1 VAAGAATT
9 SERPRGNGGTAVL
22 VAVSLWVLMLVLVA
36 AGVAM
41 KAAGWKGDGGTGTAS
56 NVALTLAF
64 VSFAT
69 MGAVVAARVPQ
80 NPLGWLF
87 LAIGLLAALSVLS
100 EYYAFRG
107 LVERPGSLSLALPV
121 AWVYAWLWYPTVI
134 LLLFVPL
141 LYPSGRVPGPRW
153 RLLLTAEIVFALVVT
168 ALYMLDPGRLDDDKR
183 LPLNPVGVGPLG
195 TAVDHL
201 GPVLGVSAFTFIVLG
216 IASLVIRFR
225 RSRDIERQQIKIR
238 AFAAVCVLA
247 GIGLSSV
254 TTSAWGD
261 VVTAATILLF
271 PVAVGVAML
280 RYRLYDV
287 DRVINKT
294 LVYGALTTVLAG
306 AYAGLVL
313 ASQALFSSFSHG
325 SNVGIAISTL
335 LVAALFMPL
344 RQRIQ
349 GFVDRR
355 FYRGRHDAARTLDR
369 FTARLRREID
379 IDTVQGDLLAV
390 VRDTLQPA
398 ETWLWLRDP

>member
-1 VAAGAATT
+1 MADGAATT

-121 AWVYAWLWYPTVI
+121 AWVYAWLWYPTVV

-141 LYPSGRVPGPRW
+141 LYPTGRVPGPRW
-153 RLLLTAEIVFALVVT
+153 RPLLTAEIAFAVVVT
-168 ALYMLDPGRLDDDKR
+168 LLYMLDPGRLDDDKR
-183 LPLNPVGVGPLG
+183 LPANSVGVGSLG
-195 TAVDHL
+195 TVVDHL
-201 GPVLGVSAFTFIVLG
+201 GPVLGVFAITFIVLG
-216 IASLVIRFR
+216 IASLVVRFR
-225 RSRDIERQQIKIR
+225 RSRDIERQQIKIM
-238 AFAAVCVLA
+238 AFAAICVLA

-261 VVTAATILLF
+261 VAFAVTILLF
-271 PVAVGVAML
+271 PIAVGVAML
-280 RYRLYDV
+280 RDRLYDV

-294 LVYGALTTVLAG
+294 LVYGALTAVLAG
-306 AYAGLVL
+306 AYVGLVL
-313 ASQALFSSFSHG
+313 ASQALFSSFSRG
-325 SNVGIAISTL
+325 SNFGVVISTL

-344 RQRIQ
+344 RRGIQ

-355 FYRGRHDAARTLDR
+355 FYRGRYDAARALDR
-369 FTARLRREID
+369 FAARLRQEVD
-379 IDTVQGDLLAV
+379 FEAVQGDLLGV
-390 VRDTLQPA
+390 VRATVQPVQA
-398 ETWLWLRDP
+398 WLWLREP